1 MLIAVLLD
9 MKVRWDALQWQGAPG
24 CAGSPIGD
32 VVLQEGVLLGSIDKF
47 FIAEGAT
54 RYTIY
59 PGYLPI
65 YLAWVESR

>member
-1 MLIAVLLD
+1 MLNRGVIRYEGS
-9 MKVRWDALQWQGAPG
+9 MGWMPCSGRERR
-24 CAGSPIGD
+24 AGSPIGD